1 MGLWI
6 AIFCL
11 FCGFF
16 LQFLPGFPA
25 KKLAQLGKFYLIYLV
40 LPALA
45 LVHIPPLK
53 LSWDLALAPSSAW
66 LSFLL
71 SWAILGFLG
80 KKYEWKNSLTGCL
93 ILVCGLA
100 NTSFL
105 GFPIVELLYGKEGL
119 PTAFLIDQGGS
130 FLIVSTLAVVVG
142 SSYGKG
148 EATALGILTKMIQ
161 FPPFIFLLL
170 GLLMSYLELSLP
182 NSLLPWLELLG
193 SSIAPVGLGVIGL
206 SITLD
211 AHWIQSKYLW
221 AGLAYRLILTPA
233 LIWIVYSTMMPTTS
247 LEFKVIVLENGMA
260 PMITASLVA
269 IEFELEPRLAAL
281 FAGLGIPLS
290 ALSLWAWYV
299 GLG

>member
-25 KKLAQLGKFYLIYLV
+25 KKLAHLGKFYLIYLV

-80 KKYEWKNSLTGCL
+80 KKYGWKNSLTGCL

-105 GFPIVELLYGKEGL
+105 GFPIVELAYGKEGL
-119 PTAFLIDQGGS
+119 PIALLIDQGGS

-142 SSYGKG
+142 SRYGKG
-148 EATALGILTKMIQ
+148 EASVLGILTKMIQ

-170 GLLMSYLELSLP
+170 ALLMSFLELSLP
-182 NSLLPWLELLG
+182 NSLFPWLEWLG
-193 SSIAPVGLGVIGL
+193 NSIAAVGLGVIGL

-221 AGLAYRLILTPA
+221 AGLGYRLILTPA
-233 LIWIVYSTMMPTTS
+233 LIWIVFATIMPTTS

-269 IEFELEPRLAAL
+269 MEFELEPRLAAL
-281 FAGLGIPLS
+281 FSGLGIPLS
-290 ALSLWAWYV
+290 ALSIWAWYV
-299 GLG
+299 VLG